1 VAVELERPGAVEALY
16 LERDE
21 PTEPWR
27 PLMTGDVFAGPQVPG
42 CAGHELVMVL
52 AHPCSLRR
60 GVTLVERVQ
69 ALPVGPH
76 QAIPLDAWKGH
87 YRVMP
92 LPELRGEG
100 GESYAAR
107 LTEFGMV
114 AQHELDLDRRLCCLT
129 ELGVVLLQQ
138 RFFHNQSR
146 VKVTR
151 DRLFEASAPVFT
163 EIELWTQWNEQLAEP
178 RVQAGEER
186 AAVLADEAQ
195 EFDGLM
201 CSEHPEAPDLR
212 AALNVTRLRSD
223 VRRRVLAAA
232 DARAEPDHDLYR

>member
-1 VAVELERPGAVEALY
+1 MAVELDSPGSVEALY
-16 LERDE
+16 LERND

-27 PLMTGDVFAGPQVPG
+27 PIMTGDVFAGPQVAG
-42 CAGHELVMVL
+42 CDDHQFVMVL

-69 ALPVGPH
+69 SLPVCLH
-76 QAIPLDAWKGH
+76 QPVALDAWKGH

-92 LPELRGEG
+92 LPELLGEG
-100 GESYAAR
+100 GASYAAR

-114 AQHELDLDRRLCCLT
+114 ARGELDLDRRLCCLT

-146 VKVTR
+146 VRVGR

-163 EIELWTQWNEQLAEP
+163 EVELWSQWNEQLAEP
-178 RVQAGEER
+178 RVEAGEQR
-186 AAVLADEAQ
+186 AGVLDDEAQ
-195 EFDGLM
+195 AFDTLLR
-201 CSEHPEAPDLR
+201 SDHPEAPDLR
-212 AALNVTRLRSD
+212 AALKVARLRSD

-232 DARAEPDHDLYR
+232 DARAAA

>member
-1 VAVELERPGAVEALY
+1 MAVELDRPGAVEALY

-42 CAGHELVMVL
+42 CAEHELVMVL
-52 AHPCSLRR
+52 AHPCSLRK

-69 ALPVGPH
+69 ALPVASH
-76 QAIPLDAWKGH
+76 QAIALDAWKRH

-100 GESYAAR
+100 GEPYAAR

-114 AQHELDLDRRLCCLT
+114 SQDELDLDRRVCCAT

-146 VKVTR
+146 VKVGR
-151 DRLFEASAPVFT
+151 DTLFEASAPVFA
-163 EIELWTQWNEQLAEP
+163 EVELWTQWNEQLAEP
-178 RVQAGEER
+178 RVQAGEDRET
-186 AAVLADEAQ
+186 VLADEAQ
-195 EFDGLM
+195 AFDGQM
-201 CSEHPEAPDLR
+201 RSDHPEAPDLR
-212 AALNVTRLRSD
+212 AALRVTRLRSD
-223 VRRRVLAAA
+223 VRRRVLTAA
-232 DARAEPDHDLYR
+232 DERAGD